1 LHTNTSIRNTPVS
14 INVTARSKVS
24 ISSTTFNGNP
34 VLADFTSET
43 WVEIGEINSLGTWG
57 AKGKEITA
65 SVLTDGYM
73 RRLKGTIDS
82 GTVELVVLRDPTD
95 KGQNAAHVAAQS
107 FDTYLFKAELH
118 DAIIADQPNSVFYF
132 RASVM
137 SAENKFGDADN
148 IIETTFS
155 LGITGQITEVPAS
168 VAIVFS
174 PVAGAL
180 PGATTA
186 TPYTETV
193 AATGGLGTVTYSVSV
208 GTLPTG
214 LTLNAATGVISG
226 THTGTGSFN
235 FSIEADFSGFGTAV
249 AAYTLAVA

>member
-1 LHTNTSIRNTPVS
+1 MS
-14 INVTARSKVS
+14 INVTAKSTVY
-24 ISSTTFNGNP
+24 ISSTAFNADP
-34 VLADFTSET
+34 QLSDFTSAT
-43 WVEIGEINSLGTWG
+43 WVEIGEVNNLGTWG

-95 KGQNAAHVAAQS
+95 VGQNAANVAAQS
-107 FDTYLFKAELH
+107 WDTYLFQVELN
-118 DAIIADQPNSVFYF
+118 DAIIADQPNSIFYF

-168 VAIVFS
+168 VTITFD

-180 PGATTA
+180 TA
-186 TPYTETV
+186 GTSGSPYSETV
-193 AATGGLGTVTYSVSV
+193 TATGGLGTVTYAVKDGDS
-208 GTLPTG
+208 LPSG
-214 LTLNAATGVISG
+214 LSLNSATGAITG
-226 THTGTGSFN
+226 THTGTGDFN
-235 FSIEADFSGFGTAV
+235 FHI
-249 AAYTLAVA
+249 

>member
-1 LHTNTSIRNTPVS
+1 MS
-14 INVTARSKVS
+14 INVTAKSKVY
-24 ISSTTFNGNP
+24 ISSTAFNADP
-34 VLADFTSET
+34 VLDDFTSAT
-43 WVEIGEINSLGTWG
+43 WTEIGEVNSLGTWG

-95 KGQNAAHVAAQS
+95 AGQNAGHVAAQGW
-107 FDTYLFKAELH
+107 DTYLFKVELN
-118 DAIIADQPNSVFYF
+118 DAIIAEQPNSIFYF

-168 VAIVFS
+168 VAITFD

-180 PGATTA
+180 TGGTSGSAYTT
-186 TPYTETV
+186 TI
-193 AATGGLGTVTYSVSV
+193 AATGGLGTVSYAVQDGDS
-208 GTLPTG
+208 LPTG
-214 LTLNAATGVISG
+214 LSLNSATGAITG
-226 THTGTGSFN
+226 THTGTGDFN
-235 FSIEADFSGFGTAV
+235 FHIVATFDGFGEAA
-249 AAYTLAVA
+249 AAYSITFA

>member
-1 LHTNTSIRNTPVS
+1 MS
-14 INVTARSKVS
+14 INVTAKSKVS
-24 ISSTTFNGNP
+24 ISATTFNGNP
-34 VLADFTSET
+34 VLDDYTSET
-43 WVEIGEINSLGTWG
+43 WTEIGEINSLGTWG

-95 KGQNAAHVAAQS
+95 MGQNAAHVAAQS
-107 FDTYLFKAELH
+107 FDTYLFKVELN
-118 DAIIADQPNSVFYF
+118 DAIIAEQPNSIFYF

-155 LGITGQITEVPAS
+155 LGITGQITEVPAT
-168 VAIVFS
+168 VAITFA

-180 PGATTA
+180 PGATSGTA
-186 TPYTETV
+186 YTETV
-193 AATGGLGTVTYSVSV
+193 AATGGLGTVTYAVTV
-208 GTLPTG
+208 GTLPAS
-214 LTLNAATGVISG
+214 LALNAATGVISG
-226 THTGTGSFN
+226 TTSATGSHS
-235 FSIEADFSGFGTAV
+235 FSVTASFSGFGEAV
-249 AAYTLAVA
+249 AAYTLLVS

>member
-1 LHTNTSIRNTPVS
+1 MS
-14 INVTARSKVS
+14 INVTAKSKVS
-24 ISSTTFNGNP
+24 ISSVAFNGNP
-34 VLADFTSET
+34 VLADYTSET

-95 KGQNAAHVAAQS
+95 VGQNAAHVAAQS
-107 FDTYLFKAELH
+107 FDTYLFKVELN
-118 DAIIADQPNSVFYF
+118 DAIIAEQPNSIFYF

-155 LGITGQITEVPAS
+155 LGITGQITEVPAT
-168 VAIVFS
+168 VAITFA
-174 PVAGAL
+174 PAAGAL
-180 PGATTA
+180 TGATASTA
-186 TPYTETV
+186 YTDTI
-193 AATGGLGTVTYSVSV
+193 AATGGLGVVSYAVTV
-208 GTLPTG
+208 GTLPAG

-226 THTGTGSFN
+226 TTTATGAHS
-235 FSIEADFSGFGTAV
+235 FSITAEFSGFGEGE
-249 AAYTLAVA
+249 AAYTLLVS

>member
-1 LHTNTSIRNTPVS
+1 VS
-14 INVTARSKVS
+14 INVTAKSKVS
-24 ISSTTFNGNP
+24 ISSTAFNANP
-34 VLADFTSET
+34 VLEDFTSET
-43 WVEIGEINSLGTWG
+43 WTEIGEINSLGTWG

-95 KGQNAAHVAAQS
+95 VGQNAAHVAAQS
-107 FDTYLFKAELH
+107 FDTYLFKVELN
-118 DAIIADQPNSVFYF
+118 DAIIAEQPNSIFYF

-155 LGITGQITEVPAS
+155 LGITGQITEVPAT
-168 VAIVFS
+168 VAITFS

-180 PGATTA
+180 PGATSA
-186 TPYTETV
+186 SPYTETV
-193 AATGGLGTVTYSVSV
+193 AATGGLGTVTYAVSV
-208 GTLPTG
+208 GTLPAS

-226 THTGTGSFN
+226 TTSATGSHSFTI
-235 FSIEADFSGFGTAV
+235 SAEFSGFGEAV
-249 AAYTLAVA
+249 AAYTLVVT

>member
-1 LHTNTSIRNTPVS
+1 MS
-14 INVTARSKVS
+14 INVTAKSKVS
-24 ISSTTFNGNP
+24 ISSTAFNADP
-34 VLADFTSET
+34 QLSDFTSAT
-43 WVEIGEINSLGTWG
+43 WTEIGEINSLGTWG

-82 GTVELVVLRDPTD
+82 GTVELVALRDPTD
-95 KGQNAAHVAAQS
+95 VGQNAANVAAQS
-107 FDTYLFKAELH
+107 WDTYLFKVELN
-118 DAIIADQPNSVFYF
+118 DAIIEDQPNSIFYF

-168 VAIVFS
+168 VTITFA
-174 PVAGAL
+174 PAAGAL
-180 PGATTA
+180 TA
-186 TPYTETV
+186 GVVSTPYAGETI
-193 AATGGLGTVTYSVSV
+193 AATGGLGTVTYAVTT

-214 LTLNAATGVISG
+214 LSLNAATGAISG
-226 THTGTGSFN
+226 TPSADTSASFTITA
-235 FSIEADFSGFGTAV
+235 SFSGFGEATAV
-249 AAYTLAVA
+249 YSIAVTG